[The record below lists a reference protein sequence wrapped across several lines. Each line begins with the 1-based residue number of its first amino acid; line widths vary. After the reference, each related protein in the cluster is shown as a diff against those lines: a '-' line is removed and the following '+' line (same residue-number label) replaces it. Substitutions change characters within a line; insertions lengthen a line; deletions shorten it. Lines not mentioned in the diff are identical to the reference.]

1 MMQTSAGRQ
10 QAIRRQVLCVACGL
24 QLLAGCGSLPM
35 LVPDLA
41 RSSVGTV
48 TMEDARGPLA
58 AARTRALLATLER
71 RGADTGIFDEHLAR
85 EQAITGGPLTTGNH
99 VRLLQDGPATYEAM
113 LEAILGA
120 RQHINL
126 ETYILDDD
134 DVGRRFAQALIDKR
148 IQGVEVNL
156 MRDSVGTLGTPAAFF
171 QRLSDSGI
179 RVLEFNPVN
188 PLSVRTD
195 WVLNQ
200 RDHRK
205 LLIVDGHTAFLG
217 GINISSVYSGGSFSK
232 GWQPRAAGTPAWRDT
247 DLRLRGPVV
256 AELQKLFLD
265 AWRSQG
271 GPPLTQADYLPP
283 SESAGHEV
291 VRAIGS
297 SPEEP
302 FSQIY
307 VTLLS
312 AITSARRSV
321 HLTNAYFVPDPLL
334 LETLEA
340 AAGRGVDVR
349 LILPSQTDSWLVFHA
364 GRSFYERLLK
374 AGVKIFERRGVI
386 LHAKTALVD
395 GVWSTVGSTNLDWR
409 SFVHNHELDA
419 VVLGADF
426 GQQLQAVFAADLAA
440 SEAITLEQWRRRPL
454 QHRLKEGFARLWAYW
469 L

>member
-1 MMQTSAGRQ
+1 MQKSAGRRP
-10 QAIRRQVLCVACGL
+10 ATRWDLLGVAFCL
-24 QLLAGCGSLPM
+24 QWLAGCGSLPM

-41 RSSVGTV
+41 QPSIRTV
-48 TMEDARGPLA
+48 SMQDARGPLMA
-58 AARTRALLATLER
+58 EQTRALLAGLER
-71 RGADTGIFDEHLAR
+71 RSPDTGIFDEHLAR
-85 EQAITGGPLTTGNH
+85 EQAINRGPLTTGNS
-99 VRLLQDGPATYEAM
+99 VRLLQDGPATYQAM
-113 LEAILGA
+113 LEAIQGA
-120 RQHINL
+120 RHHINL

-134 DVGRRFAQALIDKR
+134 EVGRRFAQALIDKR
-148 IQGVEVNL
+148 SQGVEVNL
-156 MRDSVGTLGTPAAFF
+156 IRDSVGTLGTSAAFF

-188 PLSVRTD
+188 PLSVRAE
-195 WVLNQ
+195 WVLNR

-205 LLIVDGHTAFLG
+205 LLIVDGRIDFLG

-232 GWQPRAAGTPAWRDT
+232 GWHPRPAGTPAWRDT
-247 DLRLRGPVV
+247 DLRLQGPVV
-256 AELQKLFLD
+256 AELQKLFLE

-271 GPPLTQADYLPP
+271 GAPLPQADYLPP
-283 SESAGHEV
+283 AESAGHEV

-302 FSQIY
+302 FSQMY

-312 AITSARRSV
+312 AIASARRSV

-334 LETLEA
+334 LEMLEA
-340 AAGRGVDVR
+340 AAGRGVDVC

-374 AGVKIFERRGVI
+374 AGVKIFERHGVI
-386 LHAKTALVD
+386 LHSKTVLVD

-426 GQQLQAVFAADLAA
+426 GRQLQALFAADLAA
-440 SEAITLEQWRRRPL
+440 SDAIMLEQWRRRPL
-454 QHRLKEGFARLWAYW
+454 QFRLKEGFARLWAYW